1 MKVEIVADQHEL
13 LKACAIAEVV
23 RSCSNQNLSILSKEG
38 GRVVRADL

>member
-23 RSCSNQNLSILSKEG
+23 RSFSNQNLSILSKEG
-38 GRVVRADL
+38 ERVARADF